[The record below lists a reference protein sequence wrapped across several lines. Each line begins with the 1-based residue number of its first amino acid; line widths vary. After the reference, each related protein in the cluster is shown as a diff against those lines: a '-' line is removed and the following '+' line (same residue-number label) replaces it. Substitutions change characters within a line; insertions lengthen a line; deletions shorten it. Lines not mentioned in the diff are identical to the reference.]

1 MDSRNVLFV
10 VAVIT
15 IAIVAFLTLSTS
27 KPTLKV
33 DNTDEISQNGQTSYR
48 YPNVAFKNDCFYN
61 YPTDMTFINNL
72 NSAVHNLTAAYA
84 PYTTQSEIS
93 SPSYRGN
100 LSAWENYPVQLRSS
114 YNLPMLSLDNA
125 GVPIT
130 VYSSNN

>member
-1 MDSRNVLFV
+1 MDNRHVLFV

-15 IAIVAFLTLSTS
+15 ITIVSLFSIMY
-27 KPTLKV
+27 PTLKV
-33 DNTDEISQNGQTSYR
+33 DNTDEIMPQDQTSYR
-48 YPNVAFKNDCFYN
+48 YPNVEFKNDCSYN
-61 YPTDMTFINNL
+61 YPTDMTYINDL

-84 PYTTQSEIS
+84 PYTTQSQIS

-114 YNLPMLSLDNA
+114 YNLPMLNLDNA

-130 VYSSNN
+130 VYSSNSY